1 MKRFGRIKGS
11 IAKWAARIG
20 VAYGVATIVWPV
32 RVFAAVG
39 AGTLPWDDPLT
50 ALQTDLQG
58 PVAHAITT
66 AAVIG
71 TGLMWAVSEHGTG
84 VRKMS
89 SLAFGGACA
98 LGATQADD
106 HALPDGR
113 SAFLGAGG
121 HDDCANGTPG
131 EHDPSIAHP
140 AHPAGGCGA
149 AAGDRQLDHRRRP
162 DPRRRTAL
170 VHRGDGRVAL
180 NRRPL
185 GAGAGREIR
194 PATEP
199 GLCPPHPLPGPLPG
213 ARRHLG
219 ARRRESAPS
228 VPTPKEMRA

>member
-98 LGATQADD
+98 LGATQVMTT
-106 HALPDGR
+106 LFPM
-113 SAFLGAGG
+113 
-121 HDDCANGTPG
+121 
-131 EHDPSIAHP
+131 
-140 AHPAGGCGA
+140 
-149 AAGDRQLDHRRRP
+149 
-162 DPRRRTAL
+162 
-170 VHRGDGRVAL
+170 
-180 NRRPL
+180 
-185 GAGAGREIR
+185 AGA
-194 PATEP
+194 
-199 GLCPPHPLPGPLPG
+199 LF
-213 ARRHLG
+213 
-219 ARRRESAPS
+219 
-228 VPTPKEMRA
+228 